1 MPPALHQEERRQFE
15 RLLRQQRMDRIGD
28 RMAVLEVFLTSE
40 EHQTAEGWHRL
51 LQRQGLDFGA
61 EFVAQTLELLVKFGL
76 ATRRE
81 FEGGP
86 ARYEHRHLG
95 EHHDHLICTAC
106 NRISEF
112 YDPEL
117 EELKTRAAAE
127 RGFHG
132 LRHKLQIYGLC
143 AECQAKRQPA
153 MPLALAAP
161 GERLRVEGV
170 GGGGEAARQLTD
182 LGLTVGAEL
191 EVISA
196 NGGPMVVAV
205 GGTRVALGRGAA
217 HKVQVSQI
225 TAKEG

>member
-1 MPPALHQEERRQFE
+1 
-15 RLLRQQRMDRIGD
+15 
-28 RMAVLEVFLTSE
+28 
-40 EHQTAEGWHRL
+40 
-51 LQRQGLDFGA
+51 
-61 EFVAQTLELLVKFGL
+61 
-76 ATRRE
+76 
-81 FEGGP
+81 
-86 ARYEHRHLG
+86 
-95 EHHDHLICTAC
+95 
-106 NRISEF
+106 
-112 YDPEL
+112 
-117 EELKTRAAAE
+117 
-127 RGFHG
+127 
-132 LRHKLQIYGLC
+132 
-143 AECQAKRQPA
+143 

-205 GGTRVALGRGAA
+205 GGSRVALGRGAA